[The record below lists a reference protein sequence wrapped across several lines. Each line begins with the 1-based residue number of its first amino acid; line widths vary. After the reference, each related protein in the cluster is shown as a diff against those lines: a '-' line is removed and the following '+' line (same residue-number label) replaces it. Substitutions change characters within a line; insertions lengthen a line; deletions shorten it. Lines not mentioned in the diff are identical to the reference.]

1 MSVFPIVEDKLNM
14 LITLRI
20 VLTIFCENNEHDY

>member
-20 VLTIFCENNEHDY
+20 GLTIFCENNEHDY